1 MNPPLVSI
9 IIPCYNAE
17 RFVAE
22 AVQSA
27 LAQTWP
33 RKEVIVVDDGSTDRS
48 VERIKE
54 FGDAVR
60 LVTLPHAGAPAARN
74 RGIELARGE
83 YVKLLDAD
91 DVLFPE
97 AVNRQLA
104 QCQGLPA
111 KGIPYGQV
119 LDWKTRK
126 PVFDK
131 IRTTP
136 QTTPEEMI
144 LACFTGDILI
154 TAPLYPVKAL
164 REVNGFDPDLKRSQ
178 EWDLHLRLALQ
189 GWIFFF
195 AELPVAFY
203 RQHDGEHRISNRVK
217 GTFARDHRRRVSEKA
232 CALIHAHYGGN
243 IPAATREEMYVRLHA
258 LGRAYARLGSRH
270 EADRLFALARQYQV
284 NTARIGRLHY
294 RALRRVVGDYRA
306 ARMQGWLRA
315 LRGAAKV

>member
-17 RFVAE
+17 QFVAE
-22 AVQSA
+22 AIQSA

-48 VERIKE
+48 VARIKE
-54 FGDAVR
+54 FGGAVR
-60 LVTLPHAGAPAARN
+60 LETLPHAGAPTARN

-83 YVKLLDAD
+83 YVKFLDAD

-97 AVNRQLA
+97 AVSRQMA
-104 QCQGLPA
+104 QRDGLPA
-111 KGIPYGQV
+111 KSIPYGQV

-131 IRTTP
+131 IRTSPHTAA
-136 QTTPEEMI
+136 EEMI
-144 LACFTGDILI
+144 FACFTGDVLI
-154 TAPLYPVKAL
+154 TAPLYPVRAL
-164 REVNGFDPDLKRSQ
+164 REVNGFDPDLQRSQ

-189 GWIFFF
+189 GWTFCF
-195 AELPVAFY
+195 AEVPVALY
-203 RQHDGEHRISNRVK
+203 RQHEGEHRISNRVK
-217 GTFARDHRRRVSEKA
+217 GAFALDHRRKVNEKA
-232 CALIHAHYGGN
+232 CALIRARYGQA
-243 IPAATREEMYVRLHA
+243 IPLLIREEMYVRLFSVGRKYA
-258 LGRAYARLGSRH
+258 QLGKRD
-270 EADRLFALARQYQV
+270 EAERLFALARQHQV
-284 NTARIGRLHY
+284 NTTRIGRGHY
-294 RALRRVVGDYRA
+294 RALRRVVGDYWA